1 MSKQLGLCRCFFQT
15 QQLHIDPTQLESNQ
29 LSLPVLQESQLRP
42 IRVRNGR
49 EPGDLTGG
57 EQLGPLQM
65 LLFGALSGAS
75 AEAVVYPMEVIRRRM
90 QVQAASASTAGQSS
104 HSLVIHLSPN
114 CHPLVTHLLLWLE
127 LGNRVSDRAC
137 G

>member
-1 MSKQLGLCRCFFQT
+1 MSQSVWTQYGCQLANTTGA
-15 QQLHIDPTQLESNQ
+15 S
-29 LSLPVLQESQLRP
+29 SLACADAFVKLNSFILNHFLPPVLQESQLRP
-42 IRVRNGR
+42 IRVKNGR

-90 QVQAASASTAGQSS
+90 QVQAASASTAGQSC
-104 HSLVIHLSPN
+104 HSLVLMPGAWQLHI
-114 CHPLVTHLLLWLE
+114 
-127 LGNRVSDRAC
+127 
-137 G
+137 

>member
-1 MSKQLGLCRCFFQT
+1 MK
-15 QQLHIDPTQLESNQ
+15 
-29 LSLPVLQESQLRP
+29 
-42 IRVRNGR
+42 NGR

-90 QVQAASASTAGQSS
+90 QVQAASASTAGQSC
-104 HSLVIHLSPN
+104 HSLVLMPGAWQLHVRKSMSLNSVGDLPAS
-114 CHPLVTHLLLWLE
+114 LVCVVSLHRALWC
-127 LGNRVSDRAC
+127 VHSCIA
-137 G
+137 